1 VRKPTAGWNVAQA
14 LTVAAVLSAEPVAAQ
29 NGAAV
34 IAILPFE
41 DRGSYGQD
49 KEIFQALEL
58 GIPAT
63 LASELSGH
71 SNLRLADHN
80 WIAQALR
87 SEKLGPNAKVDAATA
102 ARIAKRVGARYAIT
116 GSFADF
122 YGTFRLDGRIIDA
135 ETGQIIRVVTNNDRK
150 VQDRS
155 ELYRIIQMV
164 GHKMLAEVS
173 PAALRAG
180 APQAERRTVPTE
192 ALTDYSLGLWY
203 EGKGDRGKAGE
214 HYDRAL
220 TVLPDYP
227 EAREG
232 LRRVRGS

>member
-1 VRKPTAGWNVAQA
+1 
-14 LTVAAVLSAEPVAAQ
+14 
-29 NGAAV
+29 V

-49 KEIFQALEL
+49 KEVFRALAL

-71 SNLRLADHN
+71 SNLRLADRN
-80 WIAQALR
+80 RVAQALR
-87 SEKLGPNAKVDAATA
+87 SEDLGPNAQVDAATA
-102 ARIAKRVGARYAIT
+102 ARVAKQVGARYAIT
-116 GSFADF
+116 GAFADF
-122 YGTFRLDGRIIDA
+122 YGTFRLDGRIVDA
-135 ETGQIIRVVTNNDRK
+135 ESGQIVRVVTNNDPK
-150 VQDRS
+150 LQDRA

-164 GHKMLAEVS
+164 GHKLLADVS
-173 PAALRAG
+173 PAALRTG
-180 APQAERRTVPTE
+180 TPQAEMRTIPTE
-192 ALTDYSLGLWY
+192 ALTQYSLGLLY

-232 LRRVRGS
+232 LRRVKGS